1 MRVNVEGEGNL
12 MREFIKSMEEKILG
26 DQAISFGDAMK
37 LASIEKKEDIEEL
50 CNSANKIREFFCGR
64 EVDLCSIMNAKSG
77 HCSEDCKFCAQ
88 SVYYKTNVEV
98 YELVSKE
105 AALKL
110 AKENESEGVNR
121 FSLVTSG
128 RGITGSDFEKVLDIY
143 EELNKE
149 VKMDL
154 CVSLGILE
162 YEKFLKLREK
172 GITMYHHNLET
183 SREYYDNICTTHS
196 YDERI
201 ATINAAKEAGM
212 VICSGGIIGLGES
225 LEDRIKLAFQ
235 VRDLGV
241 NSIPINIL
249 NPVKGTPL
257 ENVESLSQEE
267 ILKTIAIFR
276 FINPK
281 AFIRLAGGRN
291 QIDEFGR
298 NCFNAGANA
307 TITGNYLTTSGNKIC
322 DDKKMISELKLEV
335 RENS

>member
-1 MRVNVEGEGNL
+1 
-12 MREFIKSMEEKILG
+12 MREFIKDLEKEVLSGQLIDFEE
-26 DQAISFGDAMK
+26 AMK
-37 LASIEKKEDIEEL
+37 LAGIEEKEDIEVL
-50 CNSANKIREFFCGR
+50 CNSANNIRRFFCGR

-88 SVYYKTNVEV
+88 SAHYRTNVEV
-98 YELVSKE
+98 YDLVSKE

-110 AKENESEGVNR
+110 AKENENEGVNR

-128 RGITGSDFEKVLDIY
+128 RGIIGSDFEKVLEVY
-143 EELNKE
+143 EELNRE

-154 CVSLGILE
+154 CASLGILGYDE
-162 YEKFLKLREK
+162 LLKLRET
-172 GITMYHHNLET
+172 GVAMYHHNLET
-183 SREYYDNICTTHS
+183 NRDYYEEICTTHS

-201 ATINAAKEAGM
+201 DTINAAKKAGM
-212 VICSGGIIGLGES
+212 TICSGGIIGLGEN
-225 LEDRIKLAFQ
+225 LEDRVKLALQ
-235 VRDLGV
+235 LRDLEV
-241 NSIPINIL
+241 KSIPINVL

-257 ENVESLSQEE
+257 ENQKRLSQDE

-276 FINPK
+276 FVNPK

-291 QIDEFGR
+291 LIDEFGK

-322 DDKKMISELKLEV
+322 DDKKMVSELKLKV
-335 RENS
+335 RKNG

>member
-1 MRVNVEGEGNL
+1 MK
-12 MREFIKSMEEKILG
+12 EFIKGLEKKVIG
-26 DQAISFGDAMK
+26 EQHISFEDAMK
-37 LASIEKKEDIEEL
+37 LVSIEEKDDIAEL
-50 CNSANKIREFFCGR
+50 CNSANNIRESFCGR

-88 SVYYKTNVEV
+88 SAHYRTNVEV
-98 YELVSKE
+98 YDLVSKE

-110 AKENESEGVNR
+110 AKESENEGVNR

-128 RGITGSDFEKVLDIY
+128 RGIIGSDFEKVLEVY

-154 CVSLGILE
+154 CASLGILGYGE
-162 YEKFLKLREK
+162 LLSLRET
-172 GITMYHHNLET
+172 GVTMYHHNLET
-183 SREYYDNICTTHS
+183 SRDYYERICTTHS

-201 ATINAAKEAGM
+201 DTINAAKKAGM
-212 VICSGGIIGLGES
+212 AVCSGGIIGLGES
-225 LEDRIKLAFQ
+225 LDDRVKLAFQ
-235 VRDLGV
+235 LRDLDV
-241 NSIPINIL
+241 QSIPINVL

-257 ENVESLSQEE
+257 ENQGRLSQDE

-276 FINPK
+276 FVNPK

-291 QIDEFGR
+291 LIDEFGK

-322 DDKKMISELKLEV
+322 DDKKMVSDLKLEV
-335 RENS
+335 RRNG

>member
-1 MRVNVEGEGNL
+1 MKN
-12 MREFIKSMEEKILG
+12 FIKGLEEKVIRGQL
-26 DQAISFGDAMK
+26 ISFEEAMK
-37 LASIEKKEDIEEL
+37 LAGVEEKDEIKEL
-50 CNSANKIREFFCGR
+50 CNSANSIREFFCGR

-88 SVYYKTNVEV
+88 SAYYKTDVEV
-98 YELVSKE
+98 YDLVSKE

-110 AKENESEGVNR
+110 AKENEDEGVNR

-128 RGITGSDFEKVLDIY
+128 RGIIGSDFEKVVEIY
-143 EELNKE
+143 KELNKE

-154 CVSLGILE
+154 CASLGILGYGE
-162 YEKFLKLREK
+162 ILSLRET

-183 SREYYDNICTTHS
+183 SRDYYEKICTTHS

-201 ATINAAKEAGM
+201 DTINAARKAGM
-212 VICSGGIIGLGES
+212 AVCSGGIIGLGES
-225 LEDRIKLAFQ
+225 FEDRVKLAFQ
-235 VRDLGV
+235 LRDLDV
-241 NSIPINIL
+241 KSIPINVL

-257 ENVESLSQEE
+257 ESQERLSQDE

-276 FINPK
+276 FVNPK

-291 QIDEFGR
+291 LIDEFGE

-335 RENS
+335 RKNI

>member
-1 MRVNVEGEGNL
+1 MK
-12 MREFIKSMEEKILG
+12 EFIRDIEKRVLAKESITF
-26 DQAISFGDAMK
+26 DEAMK
-37 LASIEKKEDIEEL
+37 LSNIEAKEDIEQL
-50 CNSANKIREFFCGR
+50 CKSATNIREFFCGR
-64 EVDLCSIMNAKSG
+64 EIDLCTIMNAKSG
-77 HCSEDCKFCAQ
+77 RCSEDCKFCAQ
-88 SVYYKTNVEV
+88 SAHYKTKVEV
-98 YELVSKE
+98 YGLVSKE

-154 CVSLGILE
+154 CASLGILG
-162 YEKFLKLREK
+162 YEEFLKLREK

-183 SREYYDNICTTHS
+183 SRECYEKICTTHS

-201 ATINAAKEAGM
+201 DTINSAKKAGM
-212 VICSGGIIGLGES
+212 VVCSGGIIGLGES
-225 LEDRIKLAFQ
+225 LEDRVKLAFQ
-235 VRDLGV
+235 LKDLEV
-241 NSIPINIL
+241 KSIPINVL

-257 ENVESLSQEE
+257 ENAKSLSQEE

-276 FINPK
+276 LVNPE
-281 AFIRLAGGRN
+281 ALIRLAGGRN
-291 QIDEFGR
+291 LIDEFGK

-322 DDKKMISELKLEV
+322 DDKEMVRELKLEV
-335 RENS
+335 RKND